1 MSTQSRI
8 VLWSMMAI
16 MQFST
21 ATQAASIIAGAPKP
35 IAGDLWVSADGS
47 DSNTGTKESPLKTL
61 TAAIGKMTAGHTI
74 WMTAGVHKYTETV
87 CIPRRLDGTATAPCR
102 ISGIPGG
109 QRPQLDFTGVD
120 HSSEIRGIQL
130 DGNYWHLYYLEI
142 YGASDNNVNVGGSY
156 NLLELLAV
164 HDGGDTGLQINS
176 TNSLMPSYNRI
187 LNCDSYMN
195 ADNSAEDADGFAA
208 KLIIGPGNSFEGCR
222 AWHNCDDN
230 WDLYDAQAV
239 VTFKGCWSIAA
250 KHPTRSKRNSDG
262 NGFKLGGVRR
272 EASSWNR
279 KGKFSMYKEYLAATA
294 TPHVLEDCFSF
305 GNPSIGFHRNGNP
318 STEIT
323 CKNCGGWD
331 NGKGD
336 FGDGLKVVGE
346 KLSFP
351 SVTPEKAI
359 AAQRDANGSLP
370 DIRTLASGK

>member
-1 MSTQSRI
+1 MSAQRTI
-8 VLWSMMAI
+8 ALWSMMI
-16 MQFST
+16 VMQFPA
-21 ATQAASIIAGAPKP
+21 ATQADSIAAGAPKP
-35 IAGDLWVSADGS
+35 GLGDLWVSPDGS
-47 DSNTGTKESPLKTL
+47 DSNSGTKESPLKTL
-61 TAAIGKMTAGHTI
+61 PAAIEMVKAGHTI
-74 WMTAGVHKYTETV
+74 WMTAGVHKFTETV
-87 CIPRRLDGTATAPCR
+87 VIPKRLVGTAAVPCC

-109 QRPQLDFTGVD
+109 PRPQLDFTGVD
-120 HSSEIRGIQL
+120 RTSEIRGIQL
-130 DGNYWHLYYLEI
+130 DANYWHLYYLDV

-156 NLLELLAV
+156 NLIELVTV

-176 TNSLMPSYNRI
+176 TNSLMPSYNKV
-187 LNCDSYMN
+187 LNCDSYLN

-222 AWHNCDDN
+222 AWYNCDDN
-230 WDLYDAQAV
+230 WDLYDAQSV
-239 VTFKGCWSIAA
+239 VTFKGCWAICA

-272 EASSWNR
+272 ENSSWNR
-279 KGKFSMYKEYLAATA
+279 KGKFATYKDYLAATA
-294 TPHVLEDCFSF
+294 TPHVLEDCFAI
-305 GNPSIGFHRNGNP
+305 GNPAVGFHRNSNP

-336 FGDGLKVVGE
+336 FGDGIKVVGE

-351 SVTPEKAI
+351 SVTAEKAI
-359 AAQRDANGSLP
+359 AAQRDANGNLP